1 MNKALKYI
9 GVLALLCSF
18 FLNSCRKFEE
28 EDPCLDV
35 VQEDFQRV
43 R

>member
-1 MNKALKYI
+1 MNKVLKYI
-9 GVLALLCSF
+9 GLGTLLCSL